1 MIRLI
6 TLGLPALLVAAAL
19 FWIRPRRDGQARPAH
34 SGSTITML
42 LAWAVAIVGFH
53 PGVQDAADDV
63 TRDLAKL
70 VSNVLMLVASV
81 SVVSWLM
88 FLNHEQAEARRR
100 LRPRLAFLGAAVTV
114 MTVAFFA
121 VPADRR
127 WSSEFT
133 NTHWGQ
139 APILLHVYTLA
150 YVLVTGHAT
159 YDCLAQTWR
168 RSSQSPWRVHR
179 AGLRGAA
186 IGCFFVL
193 LYLAYKVVNAGA
205 SIAGVELFPGGPR
218 CTTLVTPFRC
228 SFSFT
233 APLLGV
239 LLITAGL
246 TVPALL
252 WPAAK
257 LLRRRWERKTAQD
270 LLPLW
275 TDVTAVR
282 PQVVLRAVVIETDP
296 DVVLHRRVVEVC
308 DGILDLDNHRSRAI
322 QRMATEAVER
332 RGQAGTATGAA
343 IVEAAVVAAA
353 IEAART
359 GARDQDDPA
368 PQATGESA
376 RAGDLRA
383 EALWLRSVS
392 QQYATNDIVRTAVAV
407 QRQAAPTATAA

>member
-1 MIRLI
+1 
-6 TLGLPALLVAAAL
+6 
-19 FWIRPRRDGQARPAH
+19 
-34 SGSTITML
+34 ML
-42 LAWAVAIVGFH
+42 LAWAVAITGFH
-53 PGVQDAADDV
+53 PGVQDAADSV

-70 VSNVLMLVASV
+70 GSNTLMLVASV
-81 SVVSWLM
+81 SVVAWLM
-88 FLNHEQAEARRR
+88 FLNHEETEARRR
-100 LRPRLAFLGAAVTV
+100 LRPRLVSLGVAVAV
-114 MTVAFFA
+114 MTASFFA
-121 VPADRR
+121 VAPDRR

-139 APILLHVYTLA
+139 APVLLHVYTLV
-150 YVLVTGHAT
+150 YVLVMGHAT
-159 YDCLAQTWR
+159 YDCLTQTWR

-193 LYLAYKVVNAGA
+193 LYLAYKVVNAGS

-218 CTTLVTPFRC
+218 CTSLVTPFRC
-228 SFSFT
+228 TFSFT
-233 APLLGV
+233 APLVGV

-257 LLRRRWERKTAQD
+257 LLRRRWERKTAQG

-275 TDVTAVR
+275 TDLTAVR

-308 DGILDLDNHRSRAI
+308 DGILALDDHRSRAI
-322 QRMATEAVER
+322 QRLATEAVER
-332 RGQAGTATGAA
+332 RGQGGTATGAA
-343 IVEAAVVAAA
+343 VIEAAVVAAA

-359 GARDQDDPA
+359 GARLQDDPA

-376 RAGDLRA
+376 REGDLRA
-383 EALWLRSVS
+383 EAVWLRSVS
-392 QQYATNDIVRTAVAV
+392 HQYATNDIVRTAVAA
-407 QRQAAPTATAA
+407 QRQAAPTAA

>member
-6 TLGLPALLVAAAL
+6 TLGLPALLMAAAL
-19 FWIRPRRDGQARPAH
+19 FWIRPRRNGQARPAN
-34 SGSTITML
+34 SASTITML

-53 PGVQDAADDV
+53 PGVQDAADGI

-70 VSNVLMLVASV
+70 VSNALMLVASV

-88 FLNHEQAEARRR
+88 FLNHERTEARRR
-100 LRPRLAFLGAAVTV
+100 LRPRLAVLGVAVAV
-114 MTVAFFA
+114 MTASFFA
-121 VPADRR
+121 VPTDRR

-139 APILLHVYTLA
+139 APVLLHVYTLA
-150 YVLVTGHAT
+150 YVLVMGHAT
-159 YDCLAQTWR
+159 YDCLTQTWH

-179 AGLRGAA
+179 AGLRAA
-186 IGCFFVL
+186 AAGCFFVL
-193 LYLAYKVVNAGA
+193 LYLAYKVVNSGA

-218 CTTLVTPFRC
+218 CTTLVTPYRC
-228 SFSFT
+228 AFSFT
-233 APLLGV
+233 APLVGV

-257 LLRRRWERKTAQD
+257 MLRRRWERKTAQD

-275 TDVTAVR
+275 TDLTAVR

-308 DGILDLDNHRSRAI
+308 DGILDLDPYRSPAI
-322 QRMATEAVER
+322 ERLATDAVAR
-332 RGQAGTATGAA
+332 RGQDGTSTGAA

-353 IEAART
+353 IEAARS
-359 GARDQDDPA
+359 GARPQQAPA
-368 PQATGESA
+368 RQATGESA

-383 EALWLRSVS
+383 EALWLRSVA
-392 QQYATNDIVRTAVAV
+392 QQYATNDIVRTAVAA
-407 QRQAAPTATAA
+407 QRQAAPAAA

>member
-1 MIRLI
+1 MIRLV
-6 TLGLPALLVAAAL
+6 TLALPALLVAAAL
-19 FWIRPRRDGQARPAH
+19 YWIRPRRNGQARPAH

-42 LAWAVAIVGFH
+42 LAWAVAILGFH
-53 PGVQDAADDV
+53 PGVQDAADGV

-88 FLNHEQAEARRR
+88 SLNHDQAEARQR
-100 LRPRLAFLGAAVTV
+100 LRPRVAFLGIAIAV
-114 MTVAFFA
+114 MAVAFFS

-127 WSSEFT
+127 WSSDFT
-133 NTHWGQ
+133 NQNWGQ
-139 APILLHVYTLA
+139 APVLLHVYTLA
-150 YVLVTGHAT
+150 YVLVMGHAV
-159 YDCLAQTWR
+159 YDCLTQTWS
-168 RSSQSPWRVHR
+168 RSSQSTWRVHR

-193 LYLAYKVVNAGA
+193 LYLAYKIVNAGA
-205 SIAGVELFPGGPR
+205 SVAGVELFPGGPR
-218 CTTLVTPFRC
+218 CTSLVTPFRC

-233 APLLGV
+233 APLIGI

-257 LLRRRWERKTAQD
+257 VLRRRWERKTAQD

-275 TDVTAVR
+275 SDLTAVR
-282 PQVVLRAVVIETDP
+282 PHVVLRAVVIETDP

-322 QRMATEAVER
+322 ERLATEAVER
-332 RGQAGTATGAA
+332 RGQSGTETGAA

-392 QQYATNDIVRTAVAV
+392 HQYATNDIVRTAVAV
-407 QRQAAPTATAA
+407 QRQTTPAAA

>member
-19 FWIRPRRDGQARPAH
+19 FWIRPRRDGRARPAH

-53 PGVQDAADDV
+53 PSVQDAADGV

-70 VSNVLMLVASV
+70 VSNTLMLIASI

-88 FLNHEQAEARRR
+88 FLNHEPTEARRR
-100 LRPRLAFLGAAVTV
+100 LRPRLAFLGVAVAV
-114 MTVAFFA
+114 MTASFFA

-139 APILLHVYTLA
+139 APVLLHVYTLA
-150 YVLVTGHAT
+150 YVLVMGHAT
-159 YDCLAQTWR
+159 YDCFTQTWR

-193 LYLAYKVVNAGA
+193 FYLAYKVVNSA
-205 SIAGVELFPGGPR
+205 SSILGIELFPGGPR
-218 CTTLVTPFRC
+218 CTSPITPYRC
-228 SFSFT
+228 AFSFT
-233 APLLGV
+233 APLMGV

-257 LLRRRWERKTAQD
+257 MLRRRWERKTTQD

-275 TDVTAVR
+275 TELTAVR
-282 PQVVLRAVVIETDP
+282 PQVVLRAVVIGTDP

-308 DGILDLDNHRSRAI
+308 DGILDLDAYRSPAI
-322 QRMATEAVER
+322 ARLAAEAVAR
-332 RGQAGTATGAA
+332 RGQDGTPAGAA
-343 IVEAAVVAAA
+343 IVEASIVAAA

-359 GARDQDDPA
+359 GARPHSEPA
-368 PQATGESA
+368 PQASGESA

-383 EALWLRSVS
+383 EALWLRSVA
-392 QQYATNDIVRTAVAV
+392 QQYATSDIVRTAVAA
-407 QRQAAPTATAA
+407 QRQTALEAA

>member
-1 MIRLI
+1 MIRLV
-6 TLGLPALLVAAAL
+6 TLALPALLLAAAL
-19 FWIRPRRDGQARPAH
+19 YWIRPRRNGQARPAH
-34 SGSTITML
+34 SGSTVTML
-42 LAWAVAIVGFH
+42 LAWAVAILGFH
-53 PGVQDAADDV
+53 PGVQDAADGV

-88 FLNHEQAEARRR
+88 SLNHDAAEARRR
-100 LRPRLAFLGAAVTV
+100 LRPRVAFLGVAVAV
-114 MTVAFFA
+114 MLVAFFS

-127 WSSEFT
+127 WSSDFT
-133 NTHWGQ
+133 NQNWGQ
-139 APILLHVYTLA
+139 APVLLHVYTLA
-150 YVLVTGHAT
+150 YVLVMGHAS
-159 YDCLAQTWR
+159 YDCLSQTWR
-168 RSSQSPWRVHR
+168 RSGQSTWRVHR

-205 SIAGVELFPGGPR
+205 SIAGVELFAGGPR
-218 CTTLVTPFRC
+218 CTSLVTPFRC
-228 SFSFT
+228 TFSFT
-233 APLLGV
+233 APLMGV

-257 LLRRRWERKTAQD
+257 VMRRRWERKTAQD

-275 TDVTAVR
+275 TDLTAVR

-308 DGILDLDNHRSRAI
+308 DGILDLGNHRSRTI
-322 QRMATEAVER
+322 ERLATEAVER
-332 RGQAGTATGAA
+332 RGQSGTETGAA

-359 GARDQDDPA
+359 GARGEEDPA
-368 PQATGESA
+368 PQATGESV

-392 QQYATNDIVRTAVAV
+392 QQYATSDIVRTAVAV
-407 QRQAAPTATAA
+407 QRQAAPAAA